1 MKISEIKSH
10 LKKLDKI
17 AIQLPDGRLVPR
29 HFHVTEIGKVKKHFI
44 DCGGNI
50 RNEEVASFQLWEA
63 NDNDHRLHPEKL
75 ISIIQLSQQKL
86 GMGNLEIEIEYQGT
100 QTIGKYELDFDGE
113 RFLLKNKFTTCLA
126 KESCGVEKKPKLR
139 SSKIQSCAP
148 GTGCC

>member
-17 AIQLPDGRLVPR
+17 AIQLPHGTLVPH

-50 RNEEVASFQLWEA
+50 RNEEVA
-63 NDNDHRLHPEKL
+63 RLHPEKL

-86 GMGNLEIEIEYQGT
+86 G
-100 QTIGKYELDFDGE
+100 IGI
-113 RFLLKNKFTTCLA
+113 
-126 KESCGVEKKPKLR
+126 LR
-139 SSKIQSCAP
+139 
-148 GTGCC
+148 